1 MLAVFGLCCIS
12 FWIGE
17 ASARWSWKRPIGGGQ
32 QSALEFA
39 DKVRKSMVGLRDSR
53 RFVGAGPTIQ
63 QSGIWTLSGVGNFR
77 VTIEEIEGET
87 LEHVSPKP
95 PAQE

>member
-1 MLAVFGLCCIS
+1 MLEVFCFCCLS
-12 FWIGE
+12 FWIGVG
-17 ASARWSWKRPIGGGQ
+17 SARWDFKRDASL
-32 QSALEFA
+32 QSAKTFA
-39 DKVRKSMVGLRDSR
+39 DAVRTVLVRLRDSR
-53 RFVGAGPTIQ
+53 RFVGSGITIQ
-63 QSGIWTLSGVGNFR
+63 QSVIWTLPDGGNFR